1 MSLRKAILA
10 VALVA
15 TLVASVVDFQSPD
28 DVMTSKSRSASMS
41 GSTPTSRPMPASA
54 STPTSASASASK
66 LASAAASTTAGP
78 VVPRSP
84 SASPE
89 QLASVPAGAA
99 VPISA
104 AANFSRMPF
113 PPQSADLFAV
123 HSWQPP
129 PPPPPKAAPASAPT
143 APALP
148 FRYLGKVL
156 EQGQV
161 VAFLALGSRTHL
173 LRQGDV
179 VAEYRVLDVTPT
191 EMTFMYLPLNQ
202 QQRLTFGSAN

>member
-1 MSLRKAILA
+1 MSLRKSIFA
-10 VALVA
+10 VALAV
-15 TLVASVVDFQSPD
+15 TIFASVVDFHSPD
-28 DVMTSKSRSASMS
+28 DVVPSKSRSV
-41 GSTPTSRPMPASA
+41 SRSA
-54 STPTSASASASK
+54 STPTPTPTPTFATATASASASAST
-66 LASAAASTTAGP
+66 SIAAFP
-78 VVPRSP
+78 VGPRSA
-84 SASPE
+84 SSSPE
-89 QLASVPAGAA
+89 PLTPVPTGAA
-99 VPISA
+99 LPVA
-104 AANFSRMPF
+104 VAANLSRLPF
-113 PPQSADLFAV
+113 TPQTANLFAV

-129 PPPPPKAAPASAPT
+129 PPPPKAAPAPPPT

-161 VAFLALGSRTHL
+161 IAFLGVGTRTHL

-179 VAEYRVLDVTPT
+179 VADYRVLDVTPT